1 MYILALS
8 ESSWSTS
15 LKIIFLFHR
24 RMHRPLYSMRAV
36 LDGHLFNFPASTNNN
51 ISHSARSP
59 RGWRWQTNVWAN
71 CRFYIHLLSGFPVG
85 TANNY
90 DHYTFLKKSHYLLP
104 IWRFSSRLI
113 QRGHRISQLMNAEES
128 AERLTF
134 SSFMKKEC
142 EVLNMWVIYIYFVKI
157 MNCSYVKNEDLYIV
171 NSCE

>member
-8 ESSWSTS
+8 ESSWSIS

-24 RMHRPLYSMRAV
+24 KMHRPLCSMRAV

-51 ISHSARSP
+51 ISHSTRSP
-59 RGWRWQTNVWAN
+59 WGWRWQTNVWAN

-157 MNCSYVKNEDLYIV
+157 MNCS
-171 NSCE
+171 